1 MKIGIDLGTTN
12 CALAYIDEREAEDLE
27 FPPVHVFETPQ
38 LVAAGRVEARRTLPS
53 FLFLEDGEPVG
64 AYAREQGALVPTR
77 LVHSAKSWLSN
88 PDVDRT
94 AKILPWDSPETGRVL
109 SPVEVSARYLAKFRE
124 EWDRAKSA
132 PLAEQDIVLTVPASF
147 DEEAREL
154 TVMAAKEAGIER
166 LTLLEEPAA
175 AFYSWIANN
184 LAQSRKKLF
193 NGQVV
198 LVCDVGGGTSDFSL
212 IRVARE
218 GDLVNFTRTAV
229 GQHLLLGGD
238 NLDLTLAW
246 LVETKLNA
254 QLTIRQRSGLR
265 RQCSAAK
272 EKLLNDPNLKS
283 VEITVLGTGS
293 SLIGKSLKT
302 EILREEALE
311 LALEGFLPF
320 TERGE
325 APKEE
330 KRSLFRELGL
340 PYVSDAAVTRHLNAF
355 LEPTGETPDAILFN
369 GGFFIPEI
377 LRGRVAEAVGRWYGR
392 RPEIFENIDLDLAVA
407 RGAAYYS
414 YVRSTG
420 SGVLVRGGLP
430 RTYYIG
436 LGEAREGKFPA
447 VCLVPRGAEEGA
459 SVEVDNGAL
468 QLVANRPVS
477 FRLYSSL
484 TRTEDKLGD
493 VLEFSA
499 DDASLHGH
507 APLHAVIRFGKKAEE
522 RLIPVKLGARL
533 TELGTLETWCES
545 KISENR
551 WRLQF
556 ELRKRAAAQQPAE
569 RKAAAVVSE
578 QALKR
583 SLELIGAV
591 FSSGAKSPGAGGAS
605 GGAPPEELPS
615 KLEQTMGLGR
625 NSWPVAAIRQMADA
639 FLAAADGRKKS
650 PAYEARWLNL
660 CGFCLRPGFGY
671 PGDDFR
677 IEQTRKI
684 YASGL
689 THGNQMQ
696 CEIDWWI
703 FWGRLAGGLNR
714 NQQTDVYQRL
724 AASLLPR
731 GNKKPQRINSALLR
745 EMWRTASSLE
755 LLPVGTKTEL
765 GEALIKRVKTGD
777 YKESELWCLARLG
790 ARKLFYGP
798 INLVAPPATATRWAE
813 ALLKVANAAKPLAA
827 NAAEPLAANAAE
839 PLAANASEALAAMGR
854 STGDPTRDLPA
865 PTREA
870 IRVKLRAA
878 PHAERLLALFEGE
891 EADESTLGRIF
902 GEELPSGL
910 VLVEEGSG
918 AIHTP

>member
-12 CALAYIDEREAEDLE
+12 SALAYIDEREAEGRD
-27 FPPVHVFETPQ
+27 FPPLHIFETPQ
-38 LVAAGRVEARRTLPS
+38 LVAAGRTEPRRTLPS
-53 FLFLEDGEPVG
+53 FLFLEEGQPVG
-64 AYAREQGALVPTR
+64 AYARDQGALVPTK

-109 SPVEVSARYLAKFRE
+109 SPVEVSARLIAKFRE
-124 EWDRAKSA
+124 EWDRAQSV
-132 PLAEQDIVLTVPASF
+132 PLAGQDIVLTVPASF

-154 TVMAAKEAGIER
+154 TVMAARDAGLER

-193 NGQVV
+193 DGQVV

-212 IRVARE
+212 IRVSRA
-218 GDLVNFTRTAV
+218 GDLVDFTRTAV
-229 GQHLLLGGD
+229 GKHLLLGGD

-246 LVETKLNA
+246 LVETKLGVP
-254 QLTIRQRSGLR
+254 LSIRQRSGLR
-265 RQCSAAK
+265 RQCSGAK

-283 VEITVLGTGS
+283 VEITVLGSGS
-293 SLIGKSLKT
+293 ALIGRSLKT
-302 EILREEALE
+302 EITREEALE

-340 PYVSDAAVTRHLNAF
+340 PYVSDPAVTRHLNAF
-355 LEPTGETPDAILFN
+355 LEPTGQAPDAILFN

-377 LRGRVAEAVGRWYGR
+377 LRERVADVVSRWYGR
-392 RPEIFENIDLDLAVA
+392 RPEILENSELDLAVA

-430 RTYYIG
+430 RTYFIA
-436 LGEAREGKFPA
+436 LGEPRDGKFPA

-459 SVEVDNGAL
+459 AIEIDNDAL

-493 VLEFSA
+493 VIEFPA
-499 DDASLHGH
+499 GDPGLHMH

-533 TELGTLETWCES
+533 TEIGTLETWCES
-545 KISENR
+545 KISDNR

-556 ELRKRAAAQQPAE
+556 ELRKQAASAPAE

-578 QALKR
+578 QALKS
-583 SLELIGAV
+583 SLELIENAFG
-591 FSSGAKSPGAGGAS
+591 GKSLLA
-605 GGAPPEELPS
+605 PEEIPA
-615 KLEQTMGLGR
+615 KLEQTMGLGK
-625 NSWPVAAIRQMADA
+625 NSWPLSAIRQMADR
-639 FLAAADGRKKS
+639 FLTAADGRKKS
-650 PAYEARWLNL
+650 AAYEMRWLNL

-677 IEQTRKI
+677 IEQARRL
-684 YASGL
+684 YSAGL
-689 THGNQMQ
+689 AFGNQVQ

-703 FWGRLAGGLNR
+703 FWGRVAGGQNR
-714 NQQTDVYQRL
+714 NQQTDIYQRL
-724 AASLLPR
+724 SAYLLPR
-731 GNKKPQRINSALLR
+731 GSKKPQRINAALLR
-745 EMWRTASSLE
+745 EMWRTAASLE
-755 LLPVGTKTEL
+755 LLPIGTKTEL
-765 GEALIKRVKTGD
+765 GEALIKRVKSGD
-777 YKESELWCLARLG
+777 FRESELWCLSRLG

-798 INLVAPPATATRWAE
+798 VNLVVPAATVTRWAE
-813 ALLKVANAAKPLAA
+813 ALLNVAG
-827 NAAEPLAANAAE
+827 
-839 PLAANASEALAAMGR
+839 SGDALAALAR
-854 STGDPTRDLPA
+854 RTEDPMRDLPPA
-865 PTREA
+865 TREK
-870 IRVKLRAA
+870 VKGKLAA
-878 PHAERLLALFEGE
+878 LPHAARLLAEFEGE
-891 EADESTLGRIF
+891 EEDARALGRIF

-910 VLVEEGSG
+910 VLAEG
-918 AIHTP
+918 

>member
-12 CALAYIDEREAEDLE
+12 SALAYIDEREAEDRD
-27 FPPVHVFETPQ
+27 FPPLHIFETPQ
-38 LVAAGRVEARRTLPS
+38 LVAPGRSEPRRTLPS
-53 FLFLEDGEPVG
+53 FLYLEDGQPVG
-64 AYAREQGALVPTR
+64 LYAREQGALVPTR

-109 SPVEVSARYLAKFRE
+109 SPVEVSARFIAKFRE
-124 EWDRAKSA
+124 EWDRAKGV
-132 PLAEQDIVLTVPASF
+132 PLAAQDIVLTVPASF

-154 TVMAAKEAGIER
+154 TVMAARDAGLER

-175 AFYSWIANN
+175 AFYSWIAHN
-184 LAQSRKKLF
+184 LAQSRKQLF
-193 NGQVV
+193 DGQIV

-212 IRVARE
+212 IRVSRD

-229 GQHLLLGGD
+229 GKHLLLGGD

-246 LVETKLNA
+246 LVETKLGA
-254 QLTIRQRSGLR
+254 PLSIRQRSGLR

-272 EKLLNDPNLKS
+272 ENLLNDPNLKAAD
-283 VEITVLGTGS
+283 ITVLGTGS
-293 SLIGKSLKT
+293 ALIGKTLKSQIT
-302 EILREEALE
+302 REEALE
-311 LALEGFLPF
+311 LALEGFLPLS
-320 TERGE
+320 ERGE
-325 APKEE
+325 PPKDE

-340 PYVSDAAVTRHLNAF
+340 PYVSDPAISRHLNAF
-355 LEPTGETPDAILFN
+355 LEPTGQAPDAILFN

-377 LRGRVAEAVGRWYGR
+377 LRERVADVVGHWYGR
-392 RPEIFENIDLDLAVA
+392 RPEILENSELDLAVA

-430 RTYYIG
+430 RTYFIG

-447 VCLVPRGAEEGA
+447 VCLVPRGAEEGTDL
-459 SVEVDNGAL
+459 EIDNGAL

-484 TRTEDKLGD
+484 TRTADRLGD
-493 VLEFSA
+493 VVEFPAEDA
-499 DDASLHGH
+499 DLHMH

-533 TELGTLETWCES
+533 TEIGTLDTWCES
-545 KISENR
+545 KVSDNR
-551 WRLQF
+551 WRLEFQ
-556 ELRKRAAAQQPAE
+556 LRKQAGAEGPAAPAGG

-578 QALKR
+578 TAVKNSVALLD
-583 SLELIGAV
+583 SV
-591 FSSGAKSPGAGGAS
+591 FSPTAKSPFA
-605 GGAPPEELPS
+605 PEEVPA
-615 KLEQTMGLGR
+615 KLEQSMGLGK
-625 NSWPVAAIRQMADA
+625 NSWPLAVIRQLADA

-650 PAYEARWLNL
+650 PSYEARWLNL

-677 IEQTRKI
+677 IEQARRV
-684 YASGL
+684 YSAGL
-689 THGNQMQ
+689 TYGNQVQ

-714 NQQTDVYQRL
+714 NQQADIYQRL
-724 AASLLPR
+724 SGFLLPR
-731 GNKKPQRINSALLR
+731 GKKKPQRLNPALLR
-745 EMWRTASSLE
+745 EMWRTAASLE
-755 LLPVGTKTEL
+755 LLPIGTKTDL
-765 GEALIKRVKTGD
+765 GEALVKRVKAGD

-798 INLVAPPATATRWAE
+798 INLVLPPPTVTRWVE
-813 ALLKVANAAKPLAA
+813 ALLKLPSAG
-827 NAAEPLAANAAE
+827 
-839 PLAANASEALAAMGR
+839 EAIAGIAR
-854 STGDPTRDLPA
+854 HTDDPTRDLPA
-865 PTREA
+865 ATVAAVRAKLEA
-870 IRVKLRAA
+870 L
-878 PHAERLLALFEGE
+878 PHAEHLLAVLAGE
-891 EADESTLGRIF
+891 EEDDRTLGRIF

-910 VLVEEGSG
+910 VL
-918 AIHTP
+918 AQ

>member
-12 CALAYIDEREAEDLE
+12 SALAFIDEREAEDRD
-27 FPPVHVFETPQ
+27 FPPVHIFETPQ
-38 LVAAGRVEARRTLPS
+38 LVAQGRIEPRRTLPS
-53 FLFLEDGEPVG
+53 FLFLEEGEPVG
-64 AYAREQGALVPTR
+64 VYAREQGALVPTR

-109 SPVEVSARYLAKFRE
+109 SPVEVSARFLAKFRG
-124 EWDRAKSA
+124 EWDRVKGA

-154 TVMAAKEAGIER
+154 TVMAARDAGIEK

-193 NGQVV
+193 DGQVV

-212 IRVARE
+212 IRVSRQ

-229 GQHLLLGGD
+229 GKHLLLGGD

-246 LVETKLNA
+246 LVESKLGT
-254 QLTIRQRSGLR
+254 QLSIRQRSGLR

-272 EKLLNDPNLKS
+272 EKLLNDPDLKS
-283 VEITVLGTGS
+283 VEITVLGSGS
-293 SLIGKSLKT
+293 ALIGRSLKT

-311 LALEGFLPF
+311 LALEGFLPMS
-320 TERGE
+320 ERGE
-325 APKEE
+325 LPKEE

-340 PYVSDAAVTRHLNAF
+340 PYVSDPAVTRHLNAF
-355 LEPTGETPDAILFN
+355 LEPTGQVPDAILFN

-377 LRGRVAEAVGRWYGR
+377 LRDRVADVVSHWYGK
-392 RPEIFENIDLDLAVA
+392 RPEILENSELDLAVA

-436 LGEAREGKFPA
+436 LGEPREGKFPA
-447 VCLVPRGAEEGA
+447 VCLVPRGAEEG
-459 SVEVDNGAL
+459 STVEIDNDAL
-468 QLVANRPVS
+468 QLVANRPVT
-477 FRLYSSL
+477 FRLFSSL
-484 TRTEDKLGD
+484 TRSEDRLGQ

-499 DDASLHGH
+499 DDPDLHMH
-507 APLHAVIRFGKKAEE
+507 APLNAVIRFGKKAEE
-522 RLIPVKLGARL
+522 RLIPVRLGARL
-533 TELGTLETWCES
+533 TELGTLESWCES

-556 ELRKRAAAQQPAE
+556 ELRKKAAEQPAE

-578 QALKR
+578 QALKS
-583 SLELIGAV
+583 SLELIQAV
-591 FSSGAKSPGAGGAS
+591 FAPNAKSPIEPA
-605 GGAPPEELPS
+605 ELPA
-615 KLEQTMGLGR
+615 KLEQTMGLGK
-625 NSWPVAAIRQMADA
+625 NSWPLSAIRQVADA
-639 FLAAADGRKKS
+639 FLAVSDGRKKS
-650 PAYEARWLNL
+650 PAYEMRWLNL
-660 CGFCLRPGFGY
+660 AGFCLRPGFGY

-677 IEQTRKI
+677 IEQARKI
-684 YASGL
+684 YSGGL
-689 THGNQMQ
+689 TYSNQVQ

-703 FWGRLAGGLNR
+703 FWGRVAGGLNR

-724 AASLLPR
+724 SANLLPR
-731 GNKKPQRINSALLR
+731 GNKKPQRINPSLQR

-755 LLPVGTKTEL
+755 LLPVGTRTEL
-765 GEALIKRVKTGD
+765 GEALIKRVKAGD
-777 YKESELWCLARLG
+777 YKESELWCLSRLG

-798 INLVAPPATATRWAE
+798 INLVLPPATVTRWVE
-813 ALLKVANAAKPLAA
+813 TLVKLPAAG
-827 NAAEPLAANAAE
+827 
-839 PLAANASEALAAMGR
+839 EALAQMARG
-854 STGDPTRDLPA
+854 TEDPTRDLPA
-865 PTREA
+865 ATRQTV
-870 IRVKLRAA
+870 RTKLQSL
-878 PHAERLLALFEGE
+878 PHADRLLAMFDGE
-891 EADESTLGRIF
+891 EEDDQALGRIF

-910 VLVEEGSG
+910 VLVEQVG
-918 AIHTP
+918 